1 MGTNQTPCHIPGNM
15 TCLPAGTDRIEE
27 GHWCEKVSERRR
39 SNHPAGN
46 GGCTLVVS
54 AIRVLRSGDAAV
66 GLCINMLSS
75 ITRVSLRRSAE
86 HTFTELDMLLMC
98 SSCLMFEYLS
108 FSFGRVVV
116 EPPSSLPIRPMGPQ
130 LSYSQQTIL
139 PSYHIYPI
147 KAVSDS
153 TTHPVVVD
161 PDTLTFIPSQSCANA
176 LSRSPVPVPSNPCSQ
191 KVMLQTILSEDP
203 SAQLHFAGVAIFPV
217 ATCPDLSRRS
227 PFP

>member
-1 MGTNQTPCHIPGNM
+1 M
-15 TCLPAGTDRIEE
+15 
-27 GHWCEKVSERRR
+27 SERRR
-39 SNHPAGN
+39 RNHPAGI
-46 GGCTLVVS
+46 GGCTLAVS

-66 GLCINMLSS
+66 GLYISMHSS

-86 HTFTELDMLLMC
+86 HTFTGLDMLLMC

-108 FSFGRVVV
+108 FSFGRVVE
-116 EPPSSLPIRPMGPQ
+116 EPASSLPIRPMGPQ

-139 PSYHIYPI
+139 SSYHIYPI

-153 TTHPVVVD
+153 ATHPVVVD
-161 PDTLTFIPSQSCANA
+161 PETLTFIPSQSCANA

-191 KVMLQTILSEDP
+191 KVMPQTILSEDP
-203 SAQLHFAGVAIFPV
+203 STQLHFAGVAIFPV

>member
-1 MGTNQTPCHIPGNM
+1 MGTNQTPCHAPGNM
-15 TCLPAGTDRIEE
+15 TGNITVCLQEQIELKMHIGVRCSRGVE
-27 GHWCEKVSERRR
+27 ATIRR
-39 SNHPAGN
+39 GY
-46 GGCTLVVS
+46 GGCTLAVS

-66 GLCINMLSS
+66 SLCICMHSS
-75 ITRVSLRRSAE
+75 IAGVSLRWSAA
-86 HTFTELDMLLMC
+86 HTFTELDMLLVC

-108 FSFGRVVV
+108 FSFGRVVA
-116 EPPSSLPIRPMGPQ
+116 EPPSSLPIPPIPPMGPQ

-139 PSYHIYPI
+139 PSYHIYSI

-153 TTHPVVVD
+153 ATHPVVVD

-203 SAQLHFAGVAIFPV
+203 SAQLHFAGVAIFPS
-217 ATCPDLSRRS
+217 CNLP
-227 PFP
+227 